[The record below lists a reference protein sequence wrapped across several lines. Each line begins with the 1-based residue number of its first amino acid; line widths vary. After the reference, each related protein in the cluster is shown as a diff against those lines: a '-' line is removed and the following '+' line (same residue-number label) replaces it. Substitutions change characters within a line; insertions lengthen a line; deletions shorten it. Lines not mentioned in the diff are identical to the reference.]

1 MPLSPA
7 RTLEA
12 VVDVALAPRAAR
24 FSLVGVF
31 AVGAALLGI
40 VGLSGALIRSVVE
53 RQRELAIRAA
63 VGASPRRLLVEVV
76 RDGAGLAVLGVAIG
90 LGLSALLGRALSGI
104 MFGVAP
110 RDPLTYGLTAA
121 AVMIAALA
129 ACYLPGR
136 RAASTDPVALLR
148 AE

>member
-1 MPLSPA
+1 
-7 RTLEA
+7 
-12 VVDVALAPRAAR
+12 
-24 FSLVGVF
+24 VGVF

-76 RDGAGLAVLGVAIG
+76 RDGAVLAVLGVAIG